1 MQTSLKE
8 LTDDLKA
15 LIDTQSL
22 IEETTVTTYEDLLIR
37 VSENK
42 NEYFGAFLV
51 YDLRQTSLGEWSQ
64 TIPFTLII
72 ADKLKADKT
81 NEIFIHSNTTSI
93 AIDLVKILR
102 TWCEEN
108 GIDGVDNVTLDIW
121 TESESDSRL
130 AGAKID
136 FLLTLDIG
144 GYCDI
149 IQN

>member
-51 YDLRQTSLGEWSQ
+51 YDLRQISLGEWSQ